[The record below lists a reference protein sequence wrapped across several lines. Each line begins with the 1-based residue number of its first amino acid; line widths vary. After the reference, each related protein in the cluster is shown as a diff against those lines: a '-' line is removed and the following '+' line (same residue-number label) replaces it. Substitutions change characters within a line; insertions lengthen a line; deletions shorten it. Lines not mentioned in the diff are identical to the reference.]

1 MAGDGKVEVIE
12 RETVYDGY
20 CRVERLRLRHRL
32 FAGGMSAEID
42 REVVRRG
49 HAVAVLPYDPVRDE
63 VVLIEQFRIGA
74 HLRGDEPWLV
84 ETVAG
89 LVEDGE
95 ESEAVARREAR
106 EEAGVELGELVPVA
120 SYYASPGTMTEYI
133 DVYCGRVDAGGAGG
147 VHGLAD
153 EGEDIRVIALPFAEA
168 LATMKEGR
176 IESGHTLIALQW
188 LALNHNDL
196 RQRWI
201 ARTASSADGIRKVN
215 PAKS

>member
-1 MAGDGKVEVIE
+1 MAGDGKVEVIK

-32 FAGGMSAEID
+32 FAGGMSTEID

-74 HLRGDEPWLV
+74 YVHADEPWLV

-89 LVEDGE
+89 IVEDGE
-95 ESEAVARREAR
+95 ENEAVARREAR

-120 SYYASPGTMTEYI
+120 SYFASPGTMTEYVRI
-133 DVYCGRVDAGGAGG
+133 YCARVDASGAGG
-147 VHGLAD
+147 VHGMAD

-168 LATMKEGR
+168 LATLKEGR
-176 IESGHTLIALQW
+176 IESGHTLIALLW
-188 LALNHNDL
+188 LALNRDDL
-196 RQRWI
+196 RQRWN
-201 ARTASSADGIRKVN
+201 A
-215 PAKS
+215 

>member
-1 MAGDGKVEVIE
+1 MAGDGKVDVIKI
-12 RETVYDGY
+12 ETVYDGY

-49 HAVAVLPYDPVRDE
+49 NAVAVLPYDPVRDA
-63 VVLIEQFRIGA
+63 VVLIEQFRIGPYV
-74 HLRGDEPWLV
+74 RGDTPWLS

-89 LVEDGE
+89 IVEDGE
-95 ESEAVARREAR
+95 ENEAVARREAR

-133 DVYCGRVDAGGAGG
+133 HIYCARVDAARAGG
-147 VHGLAD
+147 IHGLAG
-153 EGEDIRVIALPFAEA
+153 EGEDSRVIALPFAEA
-168 LATMKEGR
+168 LATLKDGR

-196 RQRWI
+196 RQRWN
-201 ARTASSADGIRKVN
+201 A
-215 PAKS
+215 

>member
-1 MAGDGKVEVIE
+1 MAGDGKVEVIK

-74 HLRGDEPWLV
+74 YVRADEPWLV

-89 LVEDGE
+89 IVEDGE
-95 ESEAVARREAR
+95 EHEAVARREAR

-120 SYYASPGTMTEYI
+120 SYYASPGTMTEYVRI
-133 DVYCGRVDAGGAGG
+133 YCARVDATGASG

-153 EGEDIRVIALPFAEA
+153 EGEDIRVIALPLAEA
-168 LATMKEGR
+168 LVTLKERR

-188 LALNHNDL
+188 LALNRNDL
-196 RQRWI
+196 RQRWN
-201 ARTASSADGIRKVN
+201 T
-215 PAKS
+215 

>member
-1 MAGDGKVEVIE
+1 MAGDGKVDVIE

-32 FAGGMSAEID
+32 FAGGMSAEMD
-42 REVVRRG
+42 REVPRRG
-49 HAVAVLPYDPVRDE
+49 HVAVLPYDPVRDE

-74 HLRGDEPWLV
+74 YVRAQAPWLV

-89 LVEDGE
+89 IVEDGE
-95 ESEAVARREAR
+95 ENEAVARREAW

-120 SYYASPGTMTEYI
+120 SFYASPGTMTEYVS
-133 DVYCGRVDAGGAGG
+133 VYCGRVDSSGAGG
-147 VHGLAD
+147 VHGLAE
-153 EGEDIRVIALPFAEA
+153 EGEDIRVIVLPFAAA
-168 LATMKEGR
+168 LQTLKEGR

-196 RQRWI
+196 RQRWS
-201 ARTASSADGIRKVN
+201 ARTVS
-215 PAKS
+215 